1 MKYEARWSEHALGD
15 LRRLDLKLA
24 NRITIKVDWFCEQTK
39 PLAFAKS
46 LGGKFD
52 DVYRFRVGDYRILFE
67 IINGKVSLLMVL
79 RVKHRREAY
88 E

>member
-1 MKYEARWSEHALGD
+1 MKYEARWSEHALND

-24 NRITIKVDWFCEQTK
+24 DRITIKVGWFCNQRD

-46 LGGKFD
+46 LGGKLD

-67 IINGKVSLLMVL
+67 IMEDKVCVLMIL
-79 RVKHRREAY
+79 QVKHRREAY
-88 E
+88 